1 MNEIGKKDLQA
12 LYREFAAQAREDARE
27 AAELRKKARGI
38 LKNQA
43 IQRALNKRQGIV
55 LAYGMSEVEFR
66 LGDLE
71 QFIQAIE
78 KAENKFN
85 NRVQGIPYSALL
97 RASRAIDK
105 QRAKKVRN
113 ATLFQRRGN
122 IFFFQVT
129 GNSRP
134 FYQVQIRLE
143 EWGNAILAREPVLA
157 SVRKMLAGRISFECP
172 CGRHQYWY
180 RYMAS
185 IGNYGLKPVETG
197 FPKIRNKTLGG
208 CCCKHVLKVLH
219 ELTTTRVQFILSKEL
234 ERERDKKGFSNR
246 PGTRML
252 SNEDLRLA
260 QAKRMSR
267 DAKKAFEKYEKEVEE
282 LKKKLTPRK
291 GRKIR
296 ANKMI
301 INGLKMIRDIVKGNP
316 AANEQEMLKGFAKM
330 HNFTLD
336 EIHALIRDHNL

>member
-1 MNEIGKKDLQA
+1 MNEVSEKDLQA
-12 LYREFAAQAREDARE
+12 LFKEFAAQAREDAKE
-27 AAELRKKARGI
+27 AAEVRRDARGI

-43 IQRALNKRQGIV
+43 IQKALNKRQGIV
-55 LAYGMSEVEFR
+55 LAYGMSEVEFK

-85 NRVQGIPYSALL
+85 NQVQGVPYSSLL
-97 RASRAIDK
+97 RASRTIDK
-105 QRAKKVRN
+105 QRAKNVRN

-129 GNSRP
+129 GNSKP

-143 EWGNAILAREPVLA
+143 EWTNAILAREPVLV
-157 SVRKMLAGRISFECP
+157 SVRKMLAGKISFECP

-208 CCCKHVLKVLH
+208 CCCKHVLKVLN
-219 ELTTTRVQFILSKEL
+219 ELKTSRVQFLLAKAL
-234 ERERDKKGFSNR
+234 EKERDSKGFSNR
-246 PGTRML
+246 PGTKLL
-252 SNEDLRLA
+252 SNEDLRLS

-267 DAKKAFEKYEKEVEE
+267 DAKAAFAKYEKEAEE
-282 LKKKLTPRK
+282 LKKRLAPRNGKKVKVSKKLLTGLKAILDVVRLTPALEK
-291 GRKIR
+291 
-296 ANKMI
+296 
-301 INGLKMIRDIVKGNP
+301 P
-316 AANEQEMLKGFAKM
+316 MLDGFAKS
-330 HNFTLD
+330 NNLTRED
-336 EIHALIRDHNL
+336 VDNLIREHNL

>member
-1 MNEIGKKDLQA
+1 MSEISEKDLQA
-12 LYREFAAQAREDARE
+12 LYKEFAAQARQDAKE
-27 AAELRKKARGI
+27 AAEIRKDAKGI

-55 LAYGMSEVEFR
+55 LAYGMSEVEFK

-78 KAENKFN
+78 KAESRFN
-85 NRVQGIPYSALL
+85 NQIQGVPYSALL

-105 QRAKKVRN
+105 QRAKEVRN
-113 ATLFQRRGN
+113 AILFQRRGN
-122 IFFFQVT
+122 IFFFRVT
-129 GNSRP
+129 GNSKP

-143 EWGNAILAREPVLA
+143 EWSNAILARDAVLA

-208 CCCKHVLKVLH
+208 CCCKHVLKVLN
-219 ELTTTRVQFILSKEL
+219 ELKTSRVQFLLAKAL
-234 ERERDKKGFSNR
+234 EKERDSKGFSNK
-246 PGTRML
+246 PGTRIL
-252 SNEDLRLA
+252 NNEDLRLA
-260 QAKRMSR
+260 QAKRMTR
-267 DAKKAFEKYEKEVEE
+267 DAKAAFAKYEKEAEA
-282 LKKKLTPRK
+282 LKKRLTPRNGK
-291 GRKIR
+291 KVKVS
-296 ANKMI
+296 KMLL
-301 INGLKMIRDIVKGNP
+301 NGLKTILLVARANP
-316 AANEQEMLKGFAKM
+316 ALEKPMLDGFAKT
-330 HNFTLD
+330 HNLARED
-336 EIHALIRDHNL
+336 VDSLIREHNL

>member
-1 MNEIGKKDLQA
+1 MKEEDLQA
-12 LYREFAAQAREDARE
+12 LYKQYAAQAREEAKTAAAIRE
-27 AAELRKKARGI
+27 NAKGI
-38 LKNQA
+38 LKNQV
-43 IQRALNKRQGIV
+43 IQRQINKRQGIV
-55 LAYGMSEVEFR
+55 LAYGMSEVQFN

-71 QFIQAIE
+71 QFIRAIE
-78 KAENKFN
+78 KAENRFN
-85 NRVQGIPYSALL
+85 NQVQGVPYSSLL
-97 RASRAIDK
+97 RASRPIDK
-105 QRAKKVRN
+105 QRAKEVRN

-122 IFFFQVT
+122 IFFFHVT
-129 GNSRP
+129 GNSQP

-143 EWGNAILAREPVLA
+143 EWTNAILAREPVLV
-157 SVRKMLAGRISFECP
+157 SVRKMISGRISFECP

-185 IGNYGLKPVETG
+185 LGNYGLKPVEKG

-246 PGTRML
+246 PGLRML

-301 INGLKMIRDIVKGNP
+301 INGLKMIRDIAKGNP

-336 EIHALIRDHNL
+336 EIQALIREHNL

>member
-1 MNEIGKKDLQA
+1 MSSISQKDLQT
-12 LYREFAAQAREDARE
+12 LYREFAAQARQDAKD
-27 AAELRKKARGI
+27 AAEARKDAKGI

-43 IQRALNKRQGIV
+43 IQRALSKRQGIV
-55 LAYGMSEVEFR
+55 LAYGMSEVEFKP
-66 LGDLE
+66 GDLE
-71 QFIQAIE
+71 QFVQAIE

-85 NRVQGIPYSALL
+85 NQVQGVPCSALL

-105 QRAKKVRN
+105 QRAKTVRN

-143 EWGNAILAREPVLA
+143 EWNNAILAREPVLV
-157 SVRKMLAGRISFECP
+157 SLRKVLAGRISFECP

-208 CCCKHVLKVLH
+208 CCCKHVLKVLS
-219 ELTTTRVQFILSKEL
+219 ELKTSRVQLLLAKAL
-234 ERERDKKGFSNR
+234 EKERDSKGFSSR

-252 SNEDLRLA
+252 SNEDLRLS
-260 QAKRMSR
+260 QARRMTR
-267 DAKKAFEKYEKEVEE
+267 DAKAAFAKYEKEAEE
-282 LKKKLTPRK
+282 LKKRLAPRN
-291 GRKIR
+291 GRKVK
-296 ANKMI
+296 ADKML
-301 INGLKMIRDIVKGNP
+301 INGLKTVLLVARTNP
-316 AANEQEMLKGFAKM
+316 ALEKPMLDGFAK
-330 HNFTLD
+330 
-336 EIHALIRDHNL
+336 AHNLTREDVDSLVREHNL

>member
-1 MNEIGKKDLQA
+1 MSEISEKDLQA
-12 LYREFAAQAREDARE
+12 LYKEFAAQARQDAKE
-27 AAELRKKARGI
+27 AAEIRKDAKGI
-38 LKNQA
+38 LKNQT
-43 IQRALNKRQGIV
+43 IQKALNKRQSIV
-55 LAYGMSEVEFR
+55 LAYGMSEVEFK

-85 NRVQGIPYSALL
+85 NRVQGVPYSALL

-105 QRAKKVRN
+105 QRAKEVRN

-129 GNSRP
+129 GNSKP

-143 EWGNAILAREPVLA
+143 EWSNAILARKPILV
-157 SVRKMLAGRISFECP
+157 SVREMLAGRISFECP

-208 CCCKHVLKVLH
+208 CCCKHVLKVLN
-219 ELTTTRVQFILSKEL
+219 ELKTSRVQFLLAKVL
-234 ERERDKKGFSNR
+234 EKERDSKGFSNR
-246 PGTRML
+246 PGTRLL

-260 QAKRMSR
+260 QAKRMTR
-267 DAKKAFEKYEKEVEE
+267 DAKAAFAKYEKEVEE
-282 LKKKLTPRK
+282 LKKRLNPRNGK
-291 GRKIR
+291 KVKVS
-296 ANKMI
+296 KMLL
-301 INGLKMIRDIVKGNP
+301 NGLKTILLVARANP
-316 AANEQEMLKGFAKM
+316 ALEKPMLDGFAKT
-330 HNFTLD
+330 HNLTRED
-336 EIHALIRDHNL
+336 VDSLIREHNL